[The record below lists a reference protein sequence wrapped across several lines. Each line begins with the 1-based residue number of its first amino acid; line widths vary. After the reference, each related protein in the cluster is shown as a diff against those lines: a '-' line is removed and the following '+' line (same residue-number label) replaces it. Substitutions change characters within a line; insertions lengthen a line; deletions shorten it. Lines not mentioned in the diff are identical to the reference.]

1 MLRRLG
7 LAAGGIAVA
16 LLLLIQLVPYG
27 RNHLNPAPGQ
37 EPAWNSPQ
45 TRELAVRACYDCH
58 SNETAWPWYTNVAPL
73 SWLAQRDVEKGR
85 RELNFSQF
93 DRPSREAREA
103 AETVQKGTMPPRY
116 YVVLRPE
123 ANLTAAE
130 RETLIRGLQAT
141 LGGRAERPPST
152 AAGTAGGSMSSGAP

>member
-1 MLRRLG
+1 
-7 LAAGGIAVA
+7 V
-16 LLLLIQLVPYG
+16 IQVLPYG
-27 RNHLNPAPGQ
+27 RNHLNPPSRQ
-37 EPAWNSPQ
+37 EPAWNSPE
-45 TRELAVRACYDCH
+45 TRELTVRACYDCH
-58 SNETAWPWYTNVAPL
+58 SNETGWPWYTNVAPV

-103 AETVQKGTMPPRY
+103 AETVRKGTMPPKY
-116 YVVLRPE
+116 YVAVHPE

-141 LGGRAERPPST
+141 LGGRSERATSP
-152 AAGTAGGSMSSGAP
+152 AAGAVTDSKSSDAP